1 MDQGAQVHAHQPEVG
16 TGLGHLT
23 VLQQINQQ
31 DIVIVTP
38 VKTHTPHINGFP
50 NARQRKGNGYI
61 CITFKV
67 FYRILVKVKDSMK
80 QCLDPQSRMC
90 YKEWT
95 LHSGHGELWTHCG
108 SIENRLLYKQTG

>member
-38 VKTHTPHINGFP
+38 VKTHTPHIHGFP
-50 NARQRKGNGYI
+50 DTRQRKGNGYI

-67 FYRILVKVKDSMK
+67 FYRILVKDKRPLEAMSGSSVQDVL
-80 QCLDPQSRMC
+80 QRVDAAQ
-90 YKEWT
+90 WT
-95 LHSGHGELWTHCG
+95 
-108 SIENRLLYKQTG
+108 